1 MRWMWSY
8 QSYRLWAS
16 FMSVQSTKSFYS
28 VGQNEEQTEWQVCL
42 VDFWSDGKVSMM
54 IMGRF
59 DTEDAAC
66 EKWAELDRQKRE
78 NEGYL

>member
-1 MRWMWSY
+1 MWSY
-8 QSYRLWAS
+8 QSDRLWTS

-28 VGQNEEQTEWQVCL
+28 VGQNKEQTEWQVCL

-59 DTEDAAC
+59 DTEDEAC
-66 EKWAELDRQKRE
+66 ARWVELDRQKRE
-78 NEGYL
+78 DNA